1 TEPVR
6 GAVVSEGFFRTLGV
20 TPILGRD
27 FYAGEDLPEAPQTV
41 ILSYGA
47 WQKRFAGRKNVTGE
61 TVALSGVPYTIV
73 GVMPQSFQFAPAG
86 NAEFWTTLHP
96 SDQCSRRRSCHGLTG
111 IGRLK
116 DGVTVATARSNLEAI
131 ARQLEIQYPDDN
143 RGQGA
148 FVEELSDVIFADLR
162 PVLLALQSGA
172 GLLLLIACVNVSSL
186 LLVRSEGRK
195 REMAVR
201 GALGASRVRL
211 IRQFATEGVL
221 LVIASC
227 VPAML
232 IARAGMQILKGM
244 MSQDILDYMPY
255 LQTLGLSLH
264 VWEFAAL
271 LSIAAVVLFSIT
283 PMLRMPFRQL
293 REGLSEGGRGYAGTL
308 WRRFGANLVVVELA
322 LAVVLL
328 VSAGLLGKSLYRL
341 LHVDIGFQPDH
352 LATLSVALSDAD
364 YPKEQQQVLAEKKIT
379 ERIANLPGVKSV
391 GVTSMLPVSHNGNTI
406 WVRFVGRAYNGEH
419 NEVNRREVNPALFT
433 TLHAK
438 LSRGRY
444 FAELDDASK

>member
-1 TEPVR
+1 VNGIFQDIRYALRQLRRSPGFMVTSVLTLALGISASLAIFGFVDAALLTPLPYSNPNRLVEATGSIPMMARANLSYPDYLDWKRLNQVFSSLDVYNQTGHLLRTSTGTEPVR
-6 GAVVSEGFFRTLGV
+6 GAVVSDGFFRTLGV

-27 FYAGEDLPEAPQTV
+27 FYSGEDLPEAPQTV
-41 ILSYGA
+41 IWSYGA

-61 TVALSGVPYTIV
+61 TVTLSGVPYTIV

-96 SDQCSRRRSCHGLTG
+96 SDSCSRRRSCHSLTG

-116 DGVTVATARSNLEAI
+116 DGVTFATARSNMEAI

-211 IRQFATEGVL
+211 IRQFATEG
-221 LVIASC
+221 
-227 VPAML
+227 
-232 IARAGMQILKGM
+232 
-244 MSQDILDYMPY
+244 
-255 LQTLGLSLH
+255 
-264 VWEFAAL
+264 
-271 LSIAAVVLFSIT
+271 
-283 PMLRMPFRQL
+283 
-293 REGLSEGGRGYAGTL
+293 
-308 WRRFGANLVVVELA
+308 
-322 LAVVLL
+322 
-328 VSAGLLGKSLYRL
+328 
-341 LHVDIGFQPDH
+341 
-352 LATLSVALSDAD
+352 
-364 YPKEQQQVLAEKKIT
+364 
-379 ERIANLPGVKSV
+379 
-391 GVTSMLPVSHNGNTI
+391 
-406 WVRFVGRAYNGEH
+406 
-419 NEVNRREVNPALFT
+419 
-433 TLHAK
+433 
-438 LSRGRY
+438 
-444 FAELDDASK
+444 